1 MNTDTDFTQR
11 HKGTKVQRVPK
22 CCFGVIHWNC
32 STGGRCLRD
41 ASWISTVEGKPCQQG
56 DNVLAWCDEHKPTIT
71 PEPHGLIPLRDFA
84 VPRLRDET
92 LGSSKLAPGQV
103 WKDAAGKLHILLSE
117 FDYGTKFNTLV
128 TFGEPDTGYMPPVRA
143 TVTEAEILTMML
155 VGALEEKAETR
166 KT

>member
-1 MNTDTDFTQR
+1 
-11 HKGTKVQRVPK
+11 
-22 CCFGVIHWNC
+22 VIHWNC

-56 DNVLAWCDEHKPTIT
+56 DKVLAWCDEHKPTIT

-92 LGSSKLAPGQV
+92 LGSSKHAPGQV